1 MSGAR
6 ATRGARGTRGARA
19 ARGTTGAT
27 GIERVLTR
35 WLVEARST
43 SGSQL
48 AVRLLG
54 MLCAWVVPLVA
65 ASAHQLSPVGFTLVV
80 LGAVIAAVRPE
91 PAGGPVALASLAA
104 YLLVA
109 PQDPAS
115 PVVLLVAGLVVV
127 HVACVAVS
135 TTAPSPARLDP
146 RLVRRY
152 AERCVALTAVA
163 AITWGLGLLAR
174 SVLPVAPVAVVAAAV
189 LGVAAVAWVTTSNRS
204 R

>member
-1 MSGAR
+1 
-6 ATRGARGTRGARA
+6 
-19 ARGTTGAT
+19 
-27 GIERVLTR
+27 
-35 WLVEARST
+35 
-43 SGSQL
+43 
-48 AVRLLG
+48 

>member
-1 MSGAR
+1 MSGTR

-80 LGAVIAAVRPE
+80 LAAVIAAVRPE

-115 PVVLLVAGLVVV
+115 PVVLLVVVAGLVVV
-127 HVACVAVS
+127 HVAVS

-146 RLVRRY
+146 RLVRRF

-189 LGVAAVAWVTTSNRS
+189 LGVAAVAWMTTSNRS